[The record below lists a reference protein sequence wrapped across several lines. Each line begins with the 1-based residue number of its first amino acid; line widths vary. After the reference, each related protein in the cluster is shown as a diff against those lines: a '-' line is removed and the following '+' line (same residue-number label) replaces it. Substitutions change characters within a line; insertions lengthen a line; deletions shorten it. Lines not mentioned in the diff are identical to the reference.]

1 MKIKNYMEFIVESS
15 GYKFGCVM
23 LKVPF
28 TNWIDITNRIEPEDV
43 YDGDDD
49 KHGLEDDPH
58 LTLLYG
64 LEPEVSECEIKS
76 IMNSFGK
83 PLDIEIDGIDIFE
96 NENFD
101 VVKFNIR
108 KSSDLQSIHDKLSQ
122 LPNQDSYPDYKP
134 HITISYVNKGS
145 GKKYLDPN
153 FKLSIKGLSE
163 ICYSMPSG
171 KKVYFNI

>member
-1 MKIKNYMEFIVESS
+1 MLNFTTSKFSFSKMSIPSISISNGFPKEFI
-15 GYKFGCVM
+15 
-23 LKVPF
+23 
-28 TNWIDITNRIEPEDV
+28 IDLIS
-43 YDGDDD
+43 
-49 KHGLEDDPH
+49 H
-58 LTLLYG
+58 
-64 LEPEVSECEIKS
+64 
-76 IMNSFGK
+76 
-83 PLDIEIDGIDIFE
+83 
-96 NENFD
+96 
-101 VVKFNIR
+101 
-108 KSSDLQSIHDKLSQ
+108 